1 MFYYT
6 VYTMSIWQRL
16 LYLIGLRPKPG
27 PRYYE
32 LTESLHT
39 TLSTLAEH
47 EGRPEDELLPD
58 LLAAGLTQYHSS
70 NKAWQQWLSLTA
82 REHDVAAL
90 ACLGYT
96 NHQIANRLGV
106 SLNTIK
112 THMRNVLSKFEV
124 RNRVKLRQKLSGW
137 DFSAWA
143 HWM

>member
-1 MFYYT
+1 
-6 VYTMSIWQRL
+6 MSIWQRF

-27 PRYYE
+27 PRYYQ
-32 LTESLHT
+32 LTESLCV

-58 LLAAGLTQYHSS
+58 LLAAGLLQYQSTT
-70 NKAWQQWLSLTA
+70 KAWQQWLSLTP
-82 REHDVAAL
+82 RERDVAAL

-96 NHQIANRLGV
+96 NQQIAVRLGV

-124 RNRVKLRQKLSGW
+124 RNRVKLRQKLSDW

>member
-1 MFYYT
+1 
-6 VYTMSIWQRL
+6 MSIWQRL
-16 LYLIGLRPKPG
+16 LYLMGLRTKSG
-27 PRYYE
+27 PRTFE

-47 EGRPEDELLPD
+47 EGRPEDELIPD
-58 LLAAGLTQYHSS
+58 LLAAGLIQYHSS
-70 NKAWQQWLSLTA
+70 NKAWQQWLSLTV
-82 REHDVAAL
+82 REQDVAAL
-90 ACLGYT
+90 ACLGYS

-112 THMRNVLSKFEV
+112 THMRNVLAKFEV
-124 RNRVKLRQKLSGW
+124 RNRIKLRQKLAHW

>member
-6 VYTMSIWQRL
+6 DFTMSIWDRF

-47 EGRPEDELLPD
+47 EGRPEDELIPD
-58 LLAAGLTQYHSS
+58 LLAAGLTQYHST
-70 NKAWQQWLSLTA
+70 NKTWQQWLSLTP
-82 REHDVAAL
+82 RERDVAAL

-96 NHQIANRLGV
+96 NREMANRFGV
-106 SLNTIK
+106 SLNTVK
-112 THMRNVLSKFEV
+112 THMRNTLAKFEV
-124 RNRVKLRQKLSGW
+124 GNRVKLRQKLADW